1 MPVDYLSYSSV
12 SAYLACPKS
21 WWFRYI
27 KKPLTKT
34 SVALVF
40 GSAVHDTIETYV
52 SARQQEGVENVRP
65 MAELWPRFWQE
76 QLETRNNIKWDR
88 PMDYYTELGEKML
101 SVPAIVKTL
110 DGLKLKIENDSPV
123 IEKKVR
129 FNVPGVPIPIIGY
142 IDAIEQDGV
151 PIDIKTAGRAW
162 SRGKEHSELQPTF
175 YLLALNQAGYEIP
188 EWKFRYYVLTKT
200 KAPKLQ
206 VLETSRTVDELF
218 WTMGLIAE
226 VWQAIE
232 AGHYH
237 PNPTGWKCNPK
248 YCDYYEFCRG

>member
-1 MPVDYLSYSSV
+1 
-12 SAYLACPKS
+12 
-21 WWFRYI
+21 
-27 KKPLTKT
+27 
-34 SVALVF
+34 
-40 GSAVHDTIETYV
+40 
-52 SARQQEGVENVRP
+52 
-65 MAELWPRFWQE
+65 
-76 QLETRNNIKWDR
+76 
-88 PMDYYTELGEKML
+88 
-101 SVPAIVKTL
+101 
-110 DGLKLKIENDSPV
+110 
-123 IEKKVR
+123 
-129 FNVPGVPIPIIGY
+129 
-142 IDAIEQDGV
+142 V